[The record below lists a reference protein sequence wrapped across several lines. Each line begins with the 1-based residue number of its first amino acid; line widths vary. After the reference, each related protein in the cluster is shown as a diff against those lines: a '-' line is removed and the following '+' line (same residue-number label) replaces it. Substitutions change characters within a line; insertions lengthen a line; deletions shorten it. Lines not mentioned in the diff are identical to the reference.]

1 MNALYLAWQD
11 NRSRRWFPVGQLEV
25 NYGSEPGADEY
36 EFAYVEGV
44 KEAEKTADFRP
55 IVGFPELTKR
65 YRSGGLFPIFQNR
78 VMNAGRPDRP
88 EYLRRL
94 GLDDGADAVT
104 ELAVSSGLKHTDN
117 FQVFPPLIVTNGGR
131 FTYRCMAHGRRRQQP
146 DAIRRTESLEPGE
159 ALNLSPQTD
168 HPAATLAIKV
178 CTQDGHHVGWL
189 PRYLVD
195 GLHQDGAWMVA
206 DAKATVAQ
214 VNLDAPLSHRLLI
227 DFTGKLPPGFRM
239 ADLPQYQPIAPPAG
253 DYPTNKSSG
262 KNADTV

>member
-1 MNALYLAWQD
+1 MNTLYLAWQD
-11 NRSRRWFPVGQLEV
+11 AESRRWFPVGRLDADADAETGQYQFL
-25 NYGSEPGADEY
+25 YIHGAHKACEST
-36 EFAYVEGV
+36 EFL
-44 KEAEKTADFRP
+44 TIP
-55 IVGFPELTKR
+55 GFPEIANA
-65 YRSGGLFPIFQNR
+65 YQSISLFPFFRNR
-78 VMNAGRPDRP
+78 LMNPGRRGRP

-94 GLDDGADAVT
+94 GISTDEWNPLLELSATAGYNDDFELFPSIVADF
-104 ELAVSSGLKHTDN
+104 H
-117 FQVFPPLIVTNGGR
+117 GR
-131 FTYRCMAHGRRRQQP
+131 FASRFILYGLCHQQP